1 MRFLTAAFA
10 STALLFALA
19 LGTSSCAR
27 TPSPELPEP
36 EAAVAEEVEEA
47 AEVAEEVTEE
57 VEPEGPDPM
66 EVEITRGMSRAEVEE
81 LLGEPTHVGQDRQGR
96 THCLYSIGEYWR
108 SVLYDRRGRA
118 VEWHP

>member
-1 MRFLTAAFA
+1 MRLLIAVLA
-10 STALLFALA
+10 STALLLAMA

-27 TPSPELPEP
+27 TPSPELPDP
-36 EAAVAEEVEEA
+36 EAAVPAEVEEA
-47 AEVAEEVTEE
+47 VEVAEEEE
-57 VEPEGPDPM
+57 PDGPDPM
-66 EVEITRGMSRAEVEE
+66 EYEIRQGMRRAEIEE
-81 LLGEPTHVGQDRQGR
+81 VLGQPTHIGQDRHGR